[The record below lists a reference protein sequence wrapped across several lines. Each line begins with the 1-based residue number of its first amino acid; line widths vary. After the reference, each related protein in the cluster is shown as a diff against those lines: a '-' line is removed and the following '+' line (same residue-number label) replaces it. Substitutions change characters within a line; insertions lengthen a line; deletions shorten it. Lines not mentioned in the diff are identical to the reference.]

1 MSNDYYSFPKIVQR
15 SMARSTQ
22 VNEGFAAVG
31 TAFDRLPTED
41 ALKEGRVTVGTDS
54 GTADAYVITSAY
66 PRLSYTPLMEVV
78 FLPGN
83 SCTGA
88 STINL
93 DGIGPKPIKRM
104 DGEDPKPGDI
114 EAGVPC
120 ILRFAQTTFR
130 ITSSPPND
138 AAHAAASATAA
149 AGSATEAATI
159 TNDAAT
165 AATAL
170 TDAAANSASAAA
182 ASMGAASTEASAAEA
197 AKTRRRCGNSCRH
210 RAAATSACA
219 AENSAD
225 VAANSASGGG
235 KCGGRID
242 RSQCRRSR
250 EECGRRCGNSC
261 CRQRLFGCH
270 QCQCGGEQRRC
281 CRHQRQCGGEQRSRG
296 RKSCRRHEFSPGRH
310 Q

>member
-1 MSNDYYSFPKIVQR
+1 MSNDYYSFSKIVQR
-15 SMARSTQ
+15 SMARSTH

-31 TAFDRLPTED
+31 IAFDKLPTED
-41 ALKEGRVTVGTDS
+41 ALKENRVTVGTDS
-54 GTADAYVITSAY
+54 GTADAYMITSAY
-66 PRLSYTPLMEVV
+66 PRSGYRPLMEVV

-120 ILRFAQTTFR
+120 ILRFDQTVFR
-130 ITSSPPND
+130 ITSGPPND

-149 AGSATEAATI
+149 ADSAQEAATI

-182 ASMGAASTEASAAEA
+182 NSAQEA
-197 AKTRRRCGNSCRH
+197 ANH
-210 RAAATSACA
+210 AAGVNFPPVDINDAGKALIIK
-219 AENSAD
+219 D
-225 VAANSASGGG
+225 DGSGYEPGVI
-235 KCGGRID
+235 RND
-242 RSQCRRSR
+242 
-250 EECGRRCGNSC
+250 EE
-261 CRQRLFGCH
+261 LFLL
-270 QCQCGGEQRRC
+270 EMIR
-281 CRHQRQCGGEQRSRG
+281 
-296 RKSCRRHEFSPGRH
+296 
-310 Q
+310 